1 RLGEKPSNQALLDYL
16 AVQFVESGWSVKQM
30 HRTLMLSNAY
40 QMSSVFD
47 AKASEADPEN
57 VLLWR
62 FPRRRLEAES
72 IRDSIMAVSGDL
84 NLEWSSGS
92 ILKYKDRQYV
102 ANTAKRGDVDYEKNI
117 RAVFIPVVR
126 SSMYDVFNAFDLPD
140 PSTPNGDRDATVVAP
155 QALFMMNGTV
165 MLRHSLVMA
174 KGLLERADLDDAGR
188 VRDAYDRAL
197 NRPASSAEVDQALTF
212 LAQMKQ
218 AWKGDDARA
227 WQSTALFERVFI
239 CQLTHRTNTGIP
251 T

>member
-1 RLGEKPSNQALLDYL
+1 
-16 AVQFVESGWSVKQM
+16 
-30 HRTLMLSNAY
+30 
-40 QMSSVFD
+40 
-47 AKASEADPEN
+47 
-57 VLLWR
+57 
-62 FPRRRLEAES
+62 
-72 IRDSIMAVSGDL
+72 
-84 NLEWSSGS
+84 
-92 ILKYKDRQYV
+92 
-102 ANTAKRGDVDYEKNI
+102 YEKNI

-174 KGLLERADLDDAGR
+174 KGLLARADLDDAGR

-227 WQSTALFERVFI
+227 WQSFCKGLLSSNEFLYV
-239 CQLTHRTNTGIP
+239 N
-251 T
+251 